1 MREIKVALFGNPNV
15 GKSTVF
21 NSLTGLKQ
29 HTGNWT
35 GKTVATA
42 KGKCKFEDEC
52 FVLMDLPGTYSLM
65 SNSKEEDLARDYICF
80 SSPDA
85 VIVVADAT
93 CLERNLNL
101 VLQIL
106 EITKNVVLCVNLIDE
121 AKKKQIGINF
131 DLLKT
136 FLDIPVIPFCA
147 KTDDSCI
154 LLDAVQEVIKKP
166 SKFKLLYDNQ
176 IENAVSAIID
186 DIKKITVNKINERF
200 VALKLLENDK
210 KIIESIEKFLNKKLD
225 NNTIINLDTVQKKI
239 DGDIQ
244 NIIATSLVKFSESVA
259 KKVVTFNKPDYLE
272 RTRKT
277 DKVLTSKLYGI
288 PIMVVLL
295 AVVLFI
301 TIIGANYPSQWL
313 SKLFALIED
322 LLNGFFN
329 LINTPYFIQAP
340 LMDGV
345 YKTTAW
351 VVSVML
357 PPMAIFFP
365 LFTLLED
372 LGYLPR
378 VAFNLDNRFKKSGA
392 CGKQSLCMCMG
403 FGCNAAGV
411 VGTRIIDSD
420 KEKLIAV
427 LTNNFVPCNGRF
439 PTLITV
445 SSLFIGGTLA
455 AGILGGL
462 ISALT
467 LTIIVLAGII
477 ATFIVS
483 KFLSKTIL
491 KGKSSSFILEL
502 PPYRKPQILKT
513 LVRSFSDRTIF
524 VLVRAVIVAMPAG
537 LFIWL
542 MANININGLPILT
555 HTANFLDPFAKLMG
569 LDGYIL
575 TAFFLSFPANEIMLP
590 IAIMS
595 YTQGGVLTEFSTLS
609 DLSNLL
615 SLNGWTIFTGISV
628 LIFTLFHFPCATTL
642 LTIKKETR
650 SFKWTLLAFIL
661 PTILGVALCMGFTA
675 IVNIFRL

>member
-1 MREIKVALFGNPNV
+1 MQEITVALSGNPNV

-42 KGKCKFEDEC
+42 KGKCKYENEN
-52 FVLMDLPGTYSLM
+52 FVLIDLPGTYSLI
-65 SNSKEEDLARDYICF
+65 SNSKEEELARDYLCF
-80 SSPDA
+80 SKPDA

-121 AKKKQIGINF
+121 AKKKQIEINF
-131 DLLKT
+131 DLLET
-136 FLDIPVIPFCA
+136 FLDIPVVSFCA
-147 KTDDSCI
+147 KTDDPCI
-154 LLDAVQEVIKKP
+154 LLNAVVKVISRP
-166 SKFKLLYDNQ
+166 SKFKLIYDKQ
-176 IENAVSAIID
+176 IENSVNAITD
-186 DIKKITVNKINERF
+186 DIKKITRDTISERF

-210 KIIESIEKFLNKKLD
+210 KIIASIENFLNSDLD
-225 NNTIINLDTVQKKI
+225 STTITSLAAALKDFDGCFQKQI
-239 DGDIQ
+239 T
-244 NIIATSLVKFSESVA
+244 TSLVNFSESIA
-259 KKVVTFNKPDYLE
+259 QKTITFKKPDYLE
-272 RTRKT
+272 KTRKI

-288 PIMVVLL
+288 PIMIGLL
-295 AVVLFI
+295 AIVFFI
-301 TIIGANYPSQWL
+301 TIIGANYPSLWL
-313 SKLFALIED
+313 SKFFEFIENQ
-322 LLNGFFN
+322 LNGFFN

-340 LMDGV
+340 LMDGI

-365 LFTLLED
+365 LFCLLED

-445 SSLFIGGTLA
+445 SSLFIGGTIA

-462 ISALT
+462 FSALS

-483 KFLSKTIL
+483 KFLSKTFL
-491 KGKSSSFILEL
+491 RGQPSSFILEL
-502 PPYRKPQILKT
+502 PPYRKPQILRT
-513 LVRSFSDRTIF
+513 LVRSFKDKTIF
-524 VLVRAVIVAMPAG
+524 VLLRAIIVAMPAG
-537 LFIWL
+537 LIIWL
-542 MANININGLPILT
+542 MANININGLSLLA
-555 HTANFLDPFAKLMG
+555 HMAMFLDPFAKLMG
-569 LDGYIL
+569 LDGYIF
-575 TAFFLSFPANEIMLP
+575 TAFFLSFPANEILLP
-590 IAIMS
+590 IVIMS
-595 YTQGGVLTEFSTLS
+595 YTNGGVLTEFSTLPE
-609 DLSNLL
+609 LSNLL
-615 SLNGWTIFTGISV
+615 VSNGWTIFTGISV
-628 LIFTLFHFPCATTL
+628 LIFTLFHFPCATTC
-642 LTIKKETR
+642 LTIKKETA
-650 SFKWTLLAFIL
+650 SFKWTILAFLL
-661 PTILGVALCMGFTA
+661 PTIIGIGLCMGFTA
-675 IVNIFRL
+675 IVNILF